1 MESKT
6 SPAFSPD
13 GNGGIYAAL
22 RNEGVL
28 DDMKARGIKYI
39 HAYGVD
45 NCLVKVADPVFIGYC
60 LEKNADCGAKSVPK
74 TKPNESV
81 GVICNRDGK
90 PAVVEYSEIDS
101 KLAEM
106 VADDGKL
113 VYRAANIAN
122 HFYTLEFLTK
132 IKDFEHEL
140 GYHIAHKKIKH
151 INSDGQEVKPT
162 ANNGIKL
169 ELFIFDVLPF
179 TQRFAVLEV
188 ERKKEFS
195 PLKNAPGSKDG
206 DSPDTS
212 RADIMAQHVDYVE
225 KVGGNVVGEE
235 PLVFEISPLVTY
247 TGEGLERLKGVS
259 IQAPCLIS
267 SQADLDALLKN

>member
-1 MESKT
+1 MRSLVGTAIFNLRYKV
-6 SPAFSPD
+6 F
-13 GNGGIYAAL
+13 IYL
-22 RNEGVL
+22 
-28 DDMKARGIKYI
+28 GIKYI

-45 NCLVKVADPVFIGYC
+45 NCLVKVADPVFVGYC

-90 PAVVEYSEIDS
+90 PAVVEYSEIDT
-101 KLAEM
+101 KLSEM
-106 VADDGKL
+106 KTPSGSL

-122 HFYTLEFLTK
+122 HFYTLEFLKK
-132 IKDFEHEL
+132 IKEFEPKL
-140 GYHIAHKKIKH
+140 QYHIANKKIKH
-151 INSDGQEVKPT
+151 IDNEGKEVKPT
-162 ANNGIKL
+162 SNNGIKL

-179 TQRFAVLEV
+179 TERFAVLEV

-212 RADIMAQHVDYVE
+212 RADIMAQHVDYVL
-225 KVGGNVVGEE
+225 KAGGKVVGDKS
-235 PLVFEISPLVTY
+235 VFEISPLVTY
-247 TGEGLERLKGVS
+247 AGEGLEKLNGVT
-259 IQAPCLIS
+259 IEAPKLIS
-267 SQADLDALLKN
+267 SQADLEALVKV